1 MKAENYRQLIKASC
15 FALTSAPTCWLALFG
30 FPIQTM
36 ARAVDNAPPAPQV
49 QQPPQPWDG
58 ALDHAIANEAQL
70 LKTLK
75 GLKPIA
81 ESYIQELRKDEELG
95 ETPVKDHYFLGRM
108 DLSHGLTNDSYI
120 PAPGFAKRFR
130 DAFNVFSVN
139 MNPRGWMQMAI
150 IDTKYF
156 DRRHYEFSYVRREFL
171 GDVRCLVFDVKPRR
185 GTDSGRFIGRVWVE
199 DQDDHIVR
207 FDGTYSNRPQG
218 GGQYIH
224 FDSWRVNCGPNL
236 WVPAYA
242 YSEENALKGSLPFKK
257 IRFKGQIRFWGYQ
270 TKAEQSGE
278 FTNLTVDGDNAVRD
292 ESEAALDTSPVGA
305 VRLWERQAENNIVDR
320 LQQAG
325 LVSPPSGVDKV
336 LDTVL
341 NNLEVTSNVTVD
353 PPIRVRVLLTTPLES
368 VSVGHTILISRGLLD
383 VLPDEACLAAV
394 ISHELAHILLGHQV
408 DTKFSFSDRLLFD
421 DDATLKKVKLARTS
435 HEETAADERA
445 IEILQKSPYR
455 DQLPQA
461 GLFLRELAARANTL
475 PQLVRPLLADR
486 LVEHGKEERLSA
498 LMETAPELRP
508 GDAAQ
513 TAALPLGSRIKMDPW
528 NDQLQLAK
536 TSKVP
541 LLTAREKLPLQVT
554 PIMLHLTRE
563 SQGPPATVVGKAVVF
578 PCDPVTCA
586 EPGDE
591 KSSTPQNKNK

>member
-1 MKAENYRQLIKASC
+1 MEDSRLLIKASRLPL
-15 FALTSAPTCWLALFG
+15 ASAPMCCLALLGLQF
-30 FPIQTM
+30 QAM
-36 ARAVDNAPPAPQV
+36 AFAADDPSSVPQV
-49 QQPPQPWDG
+49 QRPSQPWD
-58 ALDHAIANEAQL
+58 ASLDHAIANEAQL
-70 LKTLK
+70 MKTLK
-75 GLKPIA
+75 GLRPVA
-81 ESYIQELRKDEELG
+81 ESYIQELRKDDELG

-130 DAFNVFSVN
+130 DAFNIFSVN
-139 MNPRGWMQMAI
+139 MNPRGWMHMAI
-150 IDTKYF
+150 IDSDGF
-156 DRRHYEFSYVRREFL
+156 DRRRYEFSYVRREVL

-185 GTDSGRFIGRVWVE
+185 AGDSGRFIGRVWVE
-199 DQDDHIVR
+199 DHDDHIVR
-207 FDGTYSNRPQG
+207 FDGTYTKKPQG
-218 GGQYIH
+218 GEFIH

-242 YSEENALKGSLPFKK
+242 YSEEDALKGAVPFKK
-257 IRFKGQIRFWGYQ
+257 VRFKGQVRFWGYQ
-270 TKAEQSGE
+270 TKADEAGE

-292 ESEAALDTSPVGA
+292 ESETAMDTSPVGA
-305 VRLWERQAENNIVDR
+305 VRLWERQAENNVVDR

-325 LVSPPSGVDKV
+325 LVSPPSEVDKV

-341 NNLEVTSNVTVD
+341 NNLEVTNNVTVE
-353 PPIRVRVLLTTPLES
+353 PQIRVRVLLTTPLES

-394 ISHELAHILLGHQV
+394 ISHELAHILLGHKI
-408 DTKFSFSDRLLFD
+408 DTKFAFSDRLLFE
-421 DDATLKKVKLARTS
+421 DDATLKKLKLGRTA

-445 IEILQKSPYR
+445 IALLQKSPYK

-461 GLFLRELAARANTL
+461 GLFLRELSARADTL

-486 LVEHGKEERLSA
+486 LVEHGKQERLSP

-528 NDQLQLAK
+528 TDQLQLAK
-536 TSKVP
+536 TRKVP

-554 PIMLHLTRE
+554 PFMLRLTRE
-563 SQGPPATVVGKAVVF
+563 SQGPPATVVGKAAVS
-578 PCDPVTCA
+578 PCDPATC
-586 EPGDE
+586 GDLDNAP
-591 KSSTPQNKNK
+591 SASPPIKNK